1 MLTSASYSTS
11 GYLFLNK
18 YLIVFGGLGYIVFIH
33 KKFCCAQLQIFS
45 HIWEKYFSYSE
56 KLVVPNLWPS
66 V

>member
-56 KLVVPNLWPS
+56 KLVVPKLWPS